1 LKGYLKIH
9 FWVFT
14 RGLIGGGSEREGKG
28 KVEIGGEHGAVMNL
42 SGEKEP
48 VGSVLRAVLPMEIFL
63 QCWGSQLASSLQ
75 TWIVNFIGL
84 NTKGNREMNITSKG
98 ASIYLEEGH

>member
-1 LKGYLKIH
+1 M
-9 FWVFT
+9 

-28 KVEIGGEHGAVMNL
+28 KVEVGGEHGAVMNL

>member
-1 LKGYLKIH
+1 M
-9 FWVFT
+9 

-28 KVEIGGEHGAVMNL
+28 KVEVGGEHGAVMNL
-42 SGEKEP
+42 SGEGAGGKCSSRCLTY
-48 VGSVLRAVLPMEIFL
+48 GYFL

-75 TWIVNFIGL
+75 IWIVNFIRL

-98 ASIYLEEGH
+98 ASVYLEEGH